1 MPKKSSQAAA
11 LCSRALRSSVPDAAS
26 TVQPGATVTPGF
38 TLCHAASGTLVRQ
51 IHHPARGCTG

>member
-26 TVQPGATVTPGF
+26 TVTPGF

-51 IHHPARGCTG
+51 IHHPARGCEG